1 MSDKES
7 KFNLFKRKK
16 NKKSDPISD
25 VQMSLIA
32 LPTVG
37 LIFSGSALF
46 GDPLLSSV
54 SACVASVITI
64 IGVNKGVRGLSRLR
78 PMSTEELNRVELE
91 KERAKGGMSPAFES
105 GAVGSAIGNA
115 QQQSLR
121 NSETVTEEIKDS
133 KFHEHLKTEQ
143 DLAEARQ
150 ILLDAKESGDKEFSN
165 LFGND
170 SKTVEEEK
178 EIPHETEQKSKSV
191 QENDERLW
199 KF

>member
-78 PMSTEELNRVELE
+78 PMSEEELNKVELE
-91 KERAKGGMSPAFES
+91 KEKIKGGMSSVFES
-105 GAVGSAIGNA
+105 GVVGSAVGNA
-115 QQQSLR
+115 QSLR
-121 NSETVTEEIKDS
+121 KSETITEEFKDS

-170 SKTVEEEK
+170 SGAVEEEK
-178 EIPHETEQKSKSV
+178 EVSHETEQENKSF
-191 QENDERLW
+191 QENDKRL
-199 KF
+199 